1 MKIELG
7 FQLIL
12 LAMGTKRTHWSF
24 GLVILLLAFIQFS
37 NTLGHDFAWDD
48 KIVIQENDRVQKGFE
63 GIPELTKKYN
73 SELRKD
79 QYGYRPVTLIS
90 FAIDYEL
97 SSGQAKFFHFMNVI
111 YFSLLCLVLFFVLQG
126 VFYQFSPLLS
136 FLITILFIVH
146 PIHVEVVANIKS
158 RDEILALLFCLLSL
172 LQFIKFIETKHWKHI
187 ALTIVFFALGFLSK
201 ENAIVFLPIYLLTL
215 ASRTSLG
222 WKRIAKIT
230 AIIVPAILLIVF
242 VVSSYSLTSQLG
254 KSETAGLGIYQEN
267 FILGNSFFYVD
278 HFIDKVGNAAY
289 LVLLYLKD
297 FIAPYNLAYYHGYG
311 DLQPVGMGWQSIIG
325 IILSLAAIVFAVIRF
340 KKNPVLAYGILFFF
354 FALSIYLHIV
364 RTLSDTRADRFLF
377 FASIGLCIV
386 FVMLL
391 LKALK
396 VKLETGEDS
405 EPLKL
410 SNALGQLNT
419 VQKGV
424 FLVVF
429 LAFSIITF
437 SRNGVWENDFT
448 LVENDMERLESSARP
463 HYYYAT
469 NLLQDIQKN
478 GVTLEK
484 EEEMIHHYRR
494 SIELSDSIYYARIE
508 LGNYLLNQGKTNEGI
523 EVFEEAVRLFPN
535 TSDPRHFLG
544 QALVQSEMYKK
555 AIPHLKKSIEL
566 APESVDSYYLLI
578 ISYGK
583 TQQFEKAIQLA
594 EEGLTKFPGGQA
606 SMYQGLGHVYY
617 DMNDLTKSTQNT
629 LKMIEHGGDPYTVY
643 ATIIG
648 RYQEKGDDE
657 NAARYYRSAI
667 QQGYMTPQ

>member
-1 MKIELG
+1 
-7 FQLIL
+7 
-12 LAMGTKRTHWSF
+12 MGTKRTHWSF
-24 GLVILLLAFIQFS
+24 GLVIVLLAFIQFS

-48 KIVIQENDRVQKGFE
+48 KIVIQENDRVQEGFS
-63 GIPELTKKYN
+63 GIPDLTKKYN

-79 QYGYRPVTLIS
+79 QYGYRPITLIS

-97 SSGQAKFFHFMNVI
+97 SSGQPKLFHFMNVL
-111 YFSLLCLVLFFVLQG
+111 YFSLLCLVLFFVMQRI
-126 VFYQFSPLLS
+126 FHRFSPILP
-136 FLITILFIVH
+136 FLITVLFIVH

-172 LQFIKFIETKHWKHI
+172 LQLLKFIENKHWKHI
-187 ALTIVFFALGFLSK
+187 ALTVLFFGLGFLSK
-201 ENAIVFLPIYLLTL
+201 ENAIVFLPIYLITL
-215 ASRTSLG
+215 AARTSLG
-222 WKRIAKIT
+222 WKRIAKIA
-230 AIIVPAILLIVF
+230 AIIVPAVLLIVF
-242 VVSSYSLTSQLG
+242 VISSYALNSELG
-254 KSETAGLGIYQEN
+254 KSETAGFGVYQEN
-267 FILGNSFFYVD
+267 FILGNAFFYID
-278 HFIDKVGNAAY
+278 HFVDKIGNAAY

-297 FIAPYNLAYYHGYG
+297 FIAPYDLAYYHGYG
-311 DLQPVGMGWQSIIG
+311 DLKPVGIAWQSIIG
-325 IILSLAAIVFAVIRF
+325 IILSLGAIVFAIIRF

-354 FALSIYLHIV
+354 LSLSIYLHIV

-386 FVMLL
+386 FVMLIA
-391 LKALK
+391 KA
-396 VKLETGEDS
+396 VKLNFDS
-405 EPLKL
+405 TESAEPLKL
-410 SNALGQLNT
+410 SKALGQLT
-419 VQKGV
+419 PIQKGV
-424 FLVVF
+424 FLLIF
-429 LAFSIITF
+429 LIFSVITF

-508 LGNYLLNQGKTNEGI
+508 LGNYLLNQGKTTEGI
-523 EVFEEAVRLFPN
+523 AVFEEAVRLFPN

-544 QALVQSEMYKK
+544 QAYVQREIYDK
-555 AIPHLKKSIEL
+555 AIPHLKKSIAL
-566 APESVDSYYLLI
+566 APESLDSYYLLA

-583 TQQFEKAIQLA
+583 TGQFEKALQLA
-594 EEGLTKFPGGQA
+594 EEGLKKFPGGQA
-606 SMYQGLGHVYY
+606 SMYQALGCIYF
-617 DMNDLTKSTQNT
+617 DMNDLPKSTQNT

-648 RYQEKGDDE
+648 RYQEKGDEE

-667 QQGYMTPQ
+667 QQGYMAPQ